1 MTHLTSHRNAAS
13 KPTDTM
19 LNPRF
24 QPFRSAEEAWLWTV
38 AALSA
43 RRDGI
48 RYTSRTGKAA
58 RPCEPSDIMRCLET
72 LHQRGRIGILHT
84 TVLRSWGERQS
95 PPNPAFAS
103 ERADWRLWRE
113 ALDRLEWLLRVK
125 GVVI

>member
-1 MTHLTSHRNAAS
+1 MAHLTPVRTAPSVPVDPIL
-13 KPTDTM
+13 K
-19 LNPRF
+19 PRF

-48 RYTSRTGKAA
+48 RYTSRTGKSA
-58 RPCEPSDIMRCLET
+58 RPCEPSDITRCLEV
-72 LHQRGRIGILHT
+72 LSRRGRIDASHKD
-84 TVLRSWGERQS
+84 VLQTWGERQS
-95 PPNPAFAS
+95 PPNPAFAN

-113 ALDRLEWLLRVK
+113 ALDRLEWLLRIK